1 MGKIWTTLKYATN
14 LFFHETE
21 ADKFFKSLFDPS
33 KEVTDFHIINDEM
46 IHTTWKNKSN
56 LVKEDYQTNI
66 FIAAFTT
73 CWARLKLYDVLHMLD
88 TRVLYFD
95 TDSVIFVS
103 RPGDV
108 ELEIGPY
115 LGELTNELSS
125 PDDYIIEFVS
135 GGPKNYAFRT
145 IQGEQICRIRGFSL
159 NYQNAQ
165 ILNFHSMLDIVTTD
179 QSKTLTVTNP
189 SKITRSK
196 FPMKIY
202 YSVENKQY
210 QLVYSKR
217 AIQLN
222 SYDTLPFG
230 Y

>member
-1 MGKIWTTLKYATN
+1 M
-14 LFFHETE
+14 
-21 ADKFFKSLFDPS
+21 
-33 KEVTDFHIINDEM
+33 
-46 IHTTWKNKSN
+46 
-56 LVKEDYQTNI
+56 
-66 FIAAFTT
+66 
-73 CWARLKLYDVLHMLD
+73 
-88 TRVLYFD
+88 D

-115 LGELTNELSS
+115 LGELTNELAS

-196 FPMKIY
+196 FPIKIY
-202 YSVENKQY
+202 NSVENKQY

>member
-1 MGKIWTTLKYATN
+1 
-14 LFFHETE
+14 
-21 ADKFFKSLFDPS
+21 
-33 KEVTDFHIINDEM
+33 
-46 IHTTWKNKSN
+46 
-56 LVKEDYQTNI
+56 
-66 FIAAFTT
+66 
-73 CWARLKLYDVLHMLD
+73 MLD
-88 TRVLYFD
+88 IRVLCFD

-115 LGELTNELSS
+115 LGELTNELAS

-135 GGPKNYAFRT
+135 GGPKNNAFRT

-165 ILNFHSMLDIVTTD
+165 LLNFLSMLDIVTD
-179 QSKTLTVTNP
+179 QSKTLTVTN
-189 SKITRSK
+189 SSNITRSK
-196 FPMKIY
+196 FPIKIY
-202 YSVENKQY
+202 NSVENKQY

-222 SYDTLPFG
+222 SYDTLPYG

>member
-1 MGKIWTTLKYATN
+1 M
-14 LFFHETE
+14 
-21 ADKFFKSLFDPS
+21 
-33 KEVTDFHIINDEM
+33 
-46 IHTTWKNKSN
+46 KNKGD
-56 LVKEDYQTNI
+56 LVKEYYQTNI

-73 CWARLKLYDVLHMLD
+73 CLARLKLYDVLHMLD

-108 ELEIGPY
+108 EPEIGPY
-115 LGELTNELSS
+115 LGELTNELAS
-125 PDDYIIEFVS
+125 PDDYIIIEFVS
-135 GGPKNYAFRT
+135 GGPKNDAFRT

-159 NYQNAQ
+159 NCQNAQ
-165 ILNFHSMLDIVTTD
+165 ILNFHSMFDIVTTD
-179 QSKTLTVTNP
+179 QSNTLIVIDP
-189 SKITRSK
+189 SKITRFK
-196 FPMKIY
+196 FPIKIY
-202 YSVENKQY
+202 NSVENKQY

-222 SYDTLPFG
+222 SYDTLPYG